1 MAKTPRAKQAVA
13 VKAAASPAPT
23 EQAEPV
29 AAEQAVAEQAE
40 QAEPVPAEQAALDG
54 NGVDQGQQPPEPFP
68 ARVYMVRSATPRI
81 RRRAGIQFGPDPVEV
96 DADALGDELFQQILD
111 DPFLRTEIQ

>member
-29 AAEQAVAEQAE
+29 AAEQAVAE

-111 DPFLRTEIQ
+111 DPFLRAEVQ

>member
-1 MAKTPRAKQAVA
+1 MAKTSRAKQAVA

-29 AAEQAVAEQAE
+29 AAEQAVAE

-81 RRRAGIQFGPDPVEV
+81 RRRAGIQFGPDPVLV

-111 DPFLRTEIQ
+111 DPFLRTEVQ

>member
-29 AAEQAVAEQAE
+29 AAEQAVAE

-96 DADALGDELFQQILD
+96 DADELGEELFQQILD
-111 DPFLRTEIQ
+111 DPFLRTEVQ

>member
-29 AAEQAVAEQAE
+29 AAEQAVAE

-111 DPFLRTEIQ
+111 DPFLRTEVQ